1 MTKDQEIEKLEDRKR
16 QIDVEVA
23 YLKGELIS
31 YKHKR
36 WHYYEKYN
44 TDHPKFEWDSFDYIV
59 TPEPKQ
65 IPFDGS
71 DSVRLIGSKFKFKHY
86 CLYRIAL
93 DVDNERVYFRDSD
106 ITYEELAD
114 DYEIWNDL
122 LNKFEP
128 CTKVG

>member
-1 MTKDQEIEKLEDRKR
+1 MTKEQEIEKREELKR
-16 QIDVEVA
+16 RLDVEIAFYNCAKIEYFDSTLGVGWGNITHPTWNWA
-23 YLKGELIS
+23 S
-31 YKHKR
+31 Y
-36 WHYYEKYN
+36 
-44 TDHPKFEWDSFDYIV
+44 DYRIAE
-59 TPEPKQ
+59 EPKQ

-71 DSVRLIGSKFKFKHY
+71 DAFGLIGRKFKFKHY

-106 ITYEELAD
+106 STYEDLAD

-122 LNKFEP
+122 LKKFEP